1 LTWERVLEFDIR
13 PAIEAEMGQLGLMGS
28 YSYAG
33 AFGDGEDN
41 VVATGTKAEWTL
53 CAFDDSART
62 DKGQAT
68 MATSFCA
75 FPFTT
80 RVNGKAMAMAGIS
93 TVGTRP
99 EYRRMGLLRKIMTRA
114 FAEQKERGQ
123 SIAGLW
129 ASQAA
134 IYQRYGFTQA
144 GMNRNYAVDSVDIAL
159 AMDGS
164 NAALALPM
172 VTRYTPVHGLDA
184 AREVY
189 KNFIAQ
195 RTGYLHRG
203 KSLWLNNTL
212 DETTPDGPVYIA
224 IAGTLEAPLGYIV
237 YTLRANLVDNRA
249 RSQEIKI
256 RDFAWLDLAAY
267 QSLWQFIGKHDLVGR
282 VVWAN
287 APMDDP
293 ALALFQEPRMLH
305 SRDTEASWW
314 RIVDAPNALAQRGYS
329 VGEDIKIGIAGDDL
343 APWNNGCWHLR
354 SEGDGT
360 GVGFAA
366 SVQACSDAPQ
376 VTLSIKSLT
385 AIFSGMHRA
394 QDLANWGLLGGQA
407 SDIARLDRIMATQ
420 YAPHCPDH
428 Y

>member
-1 LTWERVLEFDIR
+1 MESEGFDIR
-13 PAIEAEMGQLGLMGS
+13 PAMDAEMGQLGLMGS

-41 VVATGTKAEWTL
+41 VVATSTKAEWTL
-53 CAFDDSART
+53 CAFDEAVRT
-62 DKGQAT
+62 EKDQAT

-80 RVNGKAMAMAGIS
+80 RVNGRAMAMAGIS

-134 IYQRYGFTQA
+134 IYQRYGFTHA
-144 GMNRNYAVDSVDIAL
+144 GMNRNYAVDTVDIHL
-159 AMDGS
+159 SLDKS
-164 NAALALPM
+164 SAALELPV
-172 VTRYTPVHGLDA
+172 VTRYAPAQGLDA

-203 KSLWLNNTL
+203 KSLWLNSTL

-224 IAGTLEAPLGYIV
+224 LAGTLAAPLGYIV
-237 YTLRANLVDNRA
+237 YTLRSNLVANRA

-287 APMDDP
+287 APIDDP

-305 SRDTEASWW
+305 SQDTEASWW
-314 RIVDAPNALAQRGYS
+314 RIVDAPNALAQRGYIVS
-329 VGEDIKIGIAGDDL
+329 EDIKIGIAGDDL
-343 APWNNGCWHLR
+343 APWNNGCWHL
-354 SEGDGT
+354 
-360 GVGFAA
+360 
-366 SVQACSDAPQ
+366 CSDGGEANVQPSSDEPD
-376 VTLSIKSLT
+376 VTLSIKNLT
-385 AIFSGMHRA
+385 SIFCGMHRA
-394 QDLANWGLLGGQA
+394 QDLANWGLLSGQTNA
-407 SDIARLDRIMATQ
+407 VARLDRLMATQ